1 MISGE
6 LTRAAPRRAQNLA
19 SRPGLSTLDAEMT
32 IPRRSDRFVS
42 RNVGGETFI
51 VPVRAGVA
59 NLEAIFTLNGVGS
72 SIWERVDG
80 KKTVAELTRALTV
93 EFDVTEAEAAADVA
107 AFLELLASKGLIE
120 DAGAA
125 K

>member
-1 MISGE
+1 MTG
-6 LTRAAPRRAQNLA
+6 AAPGGAENLA
-19 SRPGLSTLDAEMT
+19 SRRRFPTLDAAMT
-32 IPRRSDRFVS
+32 VPRRSDRFVS
-42 RNVGGETFI
+42 RNVGGETFV

-72 SIWERVDG
+72 AIWEQIDG
-80 KKTVAELTRALTV
+80 KKTVAELARALTV

-107 AFLELLASKGLIE
+107 AYLELLASKGLID